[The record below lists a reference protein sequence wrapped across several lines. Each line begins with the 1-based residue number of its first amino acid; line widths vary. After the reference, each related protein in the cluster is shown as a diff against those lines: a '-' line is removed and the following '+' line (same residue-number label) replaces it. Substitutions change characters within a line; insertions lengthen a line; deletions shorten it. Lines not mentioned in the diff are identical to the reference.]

1 MGKSSTHE
9 GFHIAMF
16 DCRGVS
22 TKNDGPWPSD
32 FAYAA
37 LDPLFG
43 LKYQTNGSS
52 TFALASLLITNRKAV
67 AEVLK
72 IGNL

>member
-1 MGKSSTHE
+1 MGKPSIHE

-16 DCRGVS
+16 DCRRVS

-37 LDPLFG
+37 LDP
-43 LKYQTNGSS
+43 N
-52 TFALASLLITNRKAV
+52 
-67 AEVLK
+67 
-72 IGNL
+72 